1 MKKLIILISTVF
13 IIFNLTGCIKR
24 DSMEDITINTTVYPI
39 YYVTNRLYGNN
50 STVKSIYPNGVIT
63 DNYILTEKQIKDYS
77 SNELFIFNGL
87 SNEKEYVKDFFKYNK
102 KLLIIDGTNAMSYN
116 YGIEELW
123 IDPLNLLNIANNV
136 KKGLNEYI
144 NYKYLKDDINKNYK
158 KIDEDLSNL
167 AAKIQLTIEK
177 APNTNLVIGSNVLNY
192 LSKYNNELNIY
203 NFDNDDTSSHDK
215 MKSEIK
221 KLIEDKKIKYVFLK
235 ENDSNEIINEL
246 IEGTNVEILYI
257 DVLDNIT
264 SDEKSSNYDYI
275 SIMLDNLEKL
285 KKQLYYVEEK
295 K

>member
-1 MKKLIILISTVF
+1 MENIKNKYLIKHILAYIS
-13 IIFNLTGCIKR
+13 
-24 DSMEDITINTTVYPI
+24 E
-39 YYVTNRLYGNN
+39 
-50 STVKSIYPNGVIT
+50 
-63 DNYILTEKQIKDYS
+63 EKTL
-77 SNELFIFNGL
+77 E
-87 SNEKEYVKDFFKYNK
+87 FFKYNR
-102 KLLIIDGTNAMSYN
+102 KLLIIDGTNAMTYN

-123 IDPLNLLNIANNV
+123 LDPLNLLNIANNV

>member
-1 MKKLIILISTVF
+1 
-13 IIFNLTGCIKR
+13 
-24 DSMEDITINTTVYPI
+24 
-39 YYVTNRLYGNN
+39 
-50 STVKSIYPNGVIT
+50 
-63 DNYILTEKQIKDYS
+63 
-77 SNELFIFNGL
+77 
-87 SNEKEYVKDFFKYNK
+87 
-102 KLLIIDGTNAMSYN
+102 
-116 YGIEELW
+116 
-123 IDPLNLLNIANNV
+123 
-136 KKGLNEYI
+136 
-144 NYKYLKDDINKNYK
+144 
-158 KIDEDLSNL
+158 
-167 AAKIQLTIEK
+167 
-177 APNTNLVIGSNVLNY
+177 
-192 LSKYNNELNIY
+192 
-203 NFDNDDTSSHDK
+203 